1 MSGILETVKPIEA
14 VFEHGHLTPLER
26 LPLAE
31 HQHVWMTLLPE
42 EPSAQQL
49 AALAA
54 QSPSFQFL
62 ANPAEDVY
70 SLHDGQPV

>member
-1 MSGILETVKPIEA
+1 MKPTRKPIEA
-14 VFEHGHLTPLER
+14 IVEEGRLRPLQR

-31 HQHVWMTLLPE
+31 HQHVWITILSEQL
-42 EPSAQQL
+42 SAQQV
-49 AALAA
+49 AQLAA

-62 ANPAEDVY
+62 ADPAEDLY